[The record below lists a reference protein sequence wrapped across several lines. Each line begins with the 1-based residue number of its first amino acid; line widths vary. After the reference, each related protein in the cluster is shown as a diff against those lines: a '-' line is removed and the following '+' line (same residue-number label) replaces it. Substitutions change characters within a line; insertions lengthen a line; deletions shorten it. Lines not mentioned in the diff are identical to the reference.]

1 VKSVKEAN
9 DDIIIREPTKDAHKA
24 THEYKESGSRVQEFG
39 QVNATRQ
46 EHFSGPLL
54 VTVTLTEEIFTAQS
68 VPVVIPGS
76 ESGDNANE
84 SLDKSKQEHSDIQAI
99 NSHLSETSGELDQSS
114 CIAGLVVHNV
124 DVSEDK
130 SLMSKGEVN
139 MGANDMLVNLFLCC
153 QIVQFICCRQSSSQL
168 YFIDLL
174 CMLKSW
180 HITTLLI
187 L

>member
-1 VKSVKEAN
+1 MKSVKEAN
-9 DDIIIREPTKDAHKA
+9 DDIIIRKPTKDAHKA
-24 THEYKESGSRVQEFG
+24 TYEYKESGSRVQEFG

-68 VPVVIPGS
+68 VPVVIPVS

-84 SLDKSKQEHSDIQAI
+84 NSDKSKQEHSDIQA
-99 NSHLSETSGELDQSS
+99 SGELDQSF

-124 DVSEDK
+124 DISEDK
-130 SLMSKGEVN
+130 SLVSKGEVN

-153 QIVQFICCRQSSSQL
+153 QIYRL
-168 YFIDLL
+168 YLCSIYLL
-174 CMLKSW
+174 
-180 HITTLLI
+180 
-187 L
+187 